1 MTQDVAEDV
10 QGAAEDES
18 SSVSGGTHPTLALR
32 WHVKDGHARDEPVK
46 DAVQDATQDAT
57 QGVAGGV
64 LGAAEEG
71 SAKALIVAR
80 AIFHRSPRFPWAT
93 REGRA
98 RQGRGAGRCGGRC
111 GGRALGRGAGI
122 GLWGPGT
129 ARLTRLATRHHR
141 CRRRLCAAHAEMG
154 AQLGSSAA
162 FVSGCGQA
170 LPGVPRKAPLCLML
184 IEGDEPNFIQ
194 KGQILSEAE

>member
-80 AIFHRSPRFPWAT
+80 AIFQRRNPRPTNACRPPRCPWAT

-98 RQGRGAGRCGGRC
+98 REGRGAGR
-111 GGRALGRGAGI
+111 
-122 GLWGPGT
+122 
-129 ARLTRLATRHHR
+129 
-141 CRRRLCAAHAEMG
+141 
-154 AQLGSSAA
+154 
-162 FVSGCGQA
+162 
-170 LPGVPRKAPLCLML
+170 
-184 IEGDEPNFIQ
+184 
-194 KGQILSEAE
+194 